1 MTVPAKDSNSQLG
14 VIVAIVLSLLVASA
28 AIGAFIWYRKVHKQM
43 EWRQV
48 FFMSDK
54 VIDDGS
60 DVIVDMDP
68 EDEGTP
74 TATAQTRAKKLRQ
87 QQLRKNAI

>member
-1 MTVPAKDSNSQLG
+1 M
-14 VIVAIVLSLLVASA
+14 IVAIVLSLLVASA
-28 AIGAFIWYRKVHKQM
+28 AIGTFIWYRKVHKQM

-48 FFMSDK
+48 FFMSEK
-54 VIDDGS
+54 PIDDGS

-74 TATAQTRAKKLRQ
+74 TSTAQTRS
-87 QQLRKNAI
+87 

>member
-1 MTVPAKDSNSQLG
+1 
-14 VIVAIVLSLLVASA
+14 
-28 AIGAFIWYRKVHKQM
+28 M

-54 VIDDGS
+54 EIDDGS

-74 TATAQTRAKKLRQ
+74 TAA
-87 QQLRKNAI
+87 

>member
-1 MTVPAKDSNSQLG
+1 
-14 VIVAIVLSLLVASA
+14 
-28 AIGAFIWYRKVHKQM
+28 
-43 EWRQV
+43 
-48 FFMSDK
+48 MSDK